1 MPAGPNGIV
10 GRPFVKG
17 QSGNPAGR
25 RKDTDV
31 TAMAREFTV
40 EALTALVDALRSPKE
55 RVPAAVAL
63 LDRGWGKP
71 TVTIEGNLAQT
82 TYVLRA
88 PTPTESADE
97 WLRLHAPSDS
107 RTTPVAAVTT
117 DEC

>member
-1 MPAGPNGIV
+1 MPRSSTTFKP
-10 GRPFVKG
+10 G
-17 QSGNPAGR
+17 QSGNPGGR
-25 RKDTDV
+25 PKGIE
-31 TAMAREFTV
+31 ALAREHTPA
-40 EALTALVDALRSPKE
+40 ALAALVDALRSPKE

-71 TVTIEGNLAQT
+71 TVTVEGNMEHT

-107 RTTPVAAVTT
+107 RQLQTT
-117 DEC
+117 DD